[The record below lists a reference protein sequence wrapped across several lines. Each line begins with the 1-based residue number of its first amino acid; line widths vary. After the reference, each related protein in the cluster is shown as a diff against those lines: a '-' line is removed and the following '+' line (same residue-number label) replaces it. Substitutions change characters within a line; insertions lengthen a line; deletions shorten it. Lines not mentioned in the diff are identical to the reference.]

1 MQSTFTYIFHLRS
14 CNNNTKTIESSAETM
29 FVNDLCVAIREK
41 VNIFFD
47 NLEIW
52 KDGNKMDNY
61 DKVYP
66 GTDMELRRIP
76 ATPKWNMLK
85 NKFPKKSDEE
95 IREIRKKVLYGFTPA
110 PKTNEGVEASK
121 ASEASEASD
130 LPAREDHCEE
140 EDEEEEDE
148 EKPRKCRRIFSW
160 GRKAQRIG
168 L

>member
-76 ATPKWNMLK
+76 ATPKWNTLK

-95 IREIRKKVLYGFTPA
+95 IREMRTKVLHGFTPA
-110 PKTNEGVEASK
+110 PKTDQGV
-121 ASEASEASD
+121 EASD

-148 EKPRKCRRIFSW
+148 EKPRKRRRIFSW